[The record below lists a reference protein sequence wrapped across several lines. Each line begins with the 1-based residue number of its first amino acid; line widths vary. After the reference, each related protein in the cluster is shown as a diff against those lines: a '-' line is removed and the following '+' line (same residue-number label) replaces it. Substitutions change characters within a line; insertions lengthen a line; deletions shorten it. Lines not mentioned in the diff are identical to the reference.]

1 MPDFD
6 ARVALETP
14 ADAQIATL
22 QELKSDVAGA
32 RAAQSTDA
40 AMLLGELRSLKED
53 IHARFR
59 EVDGRF
65 QRIDARFQ
73 QVDGRLL
80 QIDGRFL
87 QIDGRFLQLKSRSRQ
102 ADEKI
107 DRHFALLVG
116 ILIAAIGAFITA
128 LIGLSVR

>member
-14 ADAQIATL
+14 ADAQIAAL
-22 QELKSDVAGA
+22 QELRTDIAGVV
-32 RAAQSTDA
+32 AAQSADA

-53 IHARFR
+53 LHARFQQ
-59 EVDGRF
+59 VDGRL
-65 QRIDARFQ
+65 QRIDGRFQ

-87 QIDGRFLQLKSRSRQ
+87 QIDGRFLQMKSRFQQ

-116 ILIAAIGAFITA
+116 ILIAAIAAFITA
-128 LIGLSVR
+128 LIALYLR